1 MSRPNPNQLHTGP
14 DGKSLVLGAVDL
26 VELVG
31 QTVRLKRQGKDY
43 VGLCP
48 FHNEKSPSFSVSPA
62 KQFFYCYG
70 CKAGGDALSFVM
82 KRDRVEFKEAL
93 HLLADQYHVELPKF
107 GNGKRED
114 VGKRQSL
121 LDAHSSAAEFYAR
134 MLRDPDAGVAAREYL
149 KARGFTGETA
159 KQFRLGVAPD
169 GWDHL
174 LAAREMKKFAAPLL
188 AEGGLA
194 KAREKG
200 PGHYDTFR
208 NRLMFPIR
216 DETGRT
222 IAFGGRV
229 LPGNESPAKYLNSPE
244 TPLFHKSK
252 CVFGLD
258 LARKGIVETRTAVV
272 VEGYTDVLMAHQNGV
287 TNVVSVLGTAL
298 TPDHVKILR
307 RFADR
312 IVLLFDADT
321 AGETATERAVELFLT
336 QPVEIQI
343 ATMPAGVDPDEFLL
357 KEGKAAF
364 EALLTDKAED
374 ALAYQWRQMQ
384 KRFTASG
391 GELTGEQQAVDQYL
405 NLLADARGA
414 GPVDGLRWGAALAR
428 VSRLTGIPMDDLKRR
443 FDPPKSAE
451 PRRPSGRQFANNR
464 AARPAPLAARERAE
478 RWLLG
483 VLLNHPAR
491 WHDVQIA
498 VQPQDFSTAPLRRL
512 AELYWDHQRNEGEP
526 VLAEFAAVLEAADD
540 AESPGPGPAG
550 GLVAL
555 AFESAKAVEAF
566 DDPAKVV
573 DDALDFFR
581 NHRRRQEADR
591 LVAQSRRGPS
601 GADGPTRERDEVD
614 VLRQIQERARRPDL
628 QRHTG
633 S

>member
-1 MSRPNPNQLHTGP
+1 MSRPPTPGP
-14 DGKSLVLGAVDL
+14 DGKSMVLGAVDL

-114 VGKRQSL
+114 VGKRQML
-121 LDAHSSAAEFYAR
+121 LDAHSSAAGYFAR
-134 MLRDPDAGVAAREYL
+134 MLRDPTLGEPAREYL
-149 KARGFTGETA
+149 KRRGFTGETA
-159 KQFRLGVAPD
+159 QRFGLGVAPD
-169 GWDHL
+169 AWDGL
-174 LAAREMKKFAAPLL
+174 LTSPEMKKFPPPLL

-216 DETGRT
+216 DESGRT

-229 LPGNESPAKYLNSPE
+229 LPGNDSPAKYLNSPE

-252 CVFGLD
+252 CIFGLD

-298 TPDHVKILR
+298 TADHVKILR

-343 ATMPAGVDPDEFLL
+343 ATMPPGVDPDEFLL

-364 EALLTDKAED
+364 EVLLTEHSED
-374 ALAYQWRQMQ
+374 ALAYQWRQLYR
-384 KRFTASG
+384 RFQASG
-391 GELTGEQQAVDQYL
+391 GELTGQQQAVDQYL

-414 GPVDGLRWGAALAR
+414 GPVDNLRWGAALAR
-428 VSRLTGIPMDDLKRR
+428 VSRLTDIPMADLKRR
-443 FDPPKSAE
+443 FDMPKPS
-451 PRRPSGRQFANNR
+451 RPSAR
-464 AARPAPLAARERAE
+464 AAASRQSQPGPLSARDRAE

-498 VQPQDFSTAPLRRL
+498 VQPQDFSAGPIRRV

-526 VLAEFAAVLEAADD
+526 SLMEFVSVLEEAGDEGTVSAALE
-540 AESPGPGPAG
+540 A
-550 GLVAL
+550 
-555 AFESAKAVEAF
+555 AKAVEEF
-566 DDPAKVV
+566 GDPGRVV
-573 DDALDFFR
+573 EDTLDYFR
-581 NHRRRQEADR
+581 AGRRRAESDQLLAR
-591 LVAQSRRGPS
+591 SRRGERS
-601 GADGPTRERDEVD
+601 GGEREEVD
-614 VLRQIQERARRPDL
+614 LLRQLQERAKRADL
-628 QRHTG
+628 HRQTG

>member
-1 MSRPNPNQLHTGP
+1 MSNPAMKSAYSGP

-62 KQFFYCYG
+62 KGFFYCYG
-70 CKAGGDALSFVM
+70 CKAGGDAISFVM

-93 HLLADQYHVELPKF
+93 HLLADQYHIDLPKF
-107 GNGKRED
+107 GGGGGED

-121 LDAHSSAAEFYAR
+121 LDAHSAAAEFYAR
-134 MLRDPDAGVAAREYL
+134 MLRDPDAGKAAREYL
-149 KARGFTGETA
+149 KQRGFTGETA

-169 GWDHL
+169 GWDNL
-174 LAAREMKKFAAPLL
+174 LKSREAKKFAAPLL

-194 KAREKG
+194 KVREKG

-229 LPGNESPAKYLNSPE
+229 LPGNDSPAKYLNSPE

-252 CVFGLD
+252 CIFGLD
-258 LARKGIVETRTAVV
+258 LARRGIVQTRTAVV

-336 QPVEIQI
+336 QPIEIQI

-374 ALAYQWRQMQ
+374 ALAYQWRQMHR
-384 KRFTASG
+384 RFTASG
-391 GELTGEQQAVDQYL
+391 GGLTGQQQAVDQYL
-405 NLLADARGA
+405 QLLADARGA

-428 VSRLTGIPMDDLKRR
+428 VSRLTDIPMADLKRR
-443 FDPPKSAE
+443 FDPPKNE
-451 PRRPSGRQFANNR
+451 QPRRGRPSQPGR
-464 AARPAPLAARERAE
+464 AASLSGRERAE
-478 RWLLG
+478 RHLIG
-483 VLLNHPAR
+483 ALLNHPAR
-491 WHDVQIA
+491 WHDVQVA
-498 VQPQDFSTAPLRRL
+498 VLPEDFSTAPLRRL
-512 AELYWDHQRNEGEP
+512 AERFWDHLRNEGEP
-526 VLAEFAAVLEAADD
+526 TLAEFASVLEQ
-540 AESPGPGPAG
+540 AEGEEAG
-550 GLVAL
+550 ELVSL

-566 DDPAKVV
+566 ADSSREVE
-573 DDALDFFR
+573 DALNFFR
-581 NHRRRQEADR
+581 ADRRRADADR
-591 LVAQSRRGPS
+591 LVALSRRA
-601 GADGPTRERDEVD
+601 ADGVADEGKEID
-614 VLRQIQERARRPDL
+614 VLRQLQEHARRADL
-628 QRHTG
+628 HRKTG

>member
-1 MSRPNPNQLHTGP
+1 MSNPAMKSAYSGP

-48 FHNEKSPSFSVSPA
+48 FHDEKSPSFSVSPA
-62 KQFFYCYG
+62 KGFFYCYG
-70 CKAGGDALSFVM
+70 CKAGGDAISFVM

-93 HLLADQYHVELPKF
+93 HLLADQYHIDLPKF
-107 GNGKRED
+107 GGGGRED

-121 LDAHSSAAEFYAR
+121 LDAHAAAAEFYAR
-134 MLRDPDAGVAAREYL
+134 MLRDPDAGKAAREYL
-149 KARGFTGETA
+149 KQRGFTGETA

-169 GWDHL
+169 AWDGL
-174 LAAREMKKFAAPLL
+174 LSSKEMKKFAAPLL

-194 KAREKG
+194 KVREKG

-229 LPGNESPAKYLNSPE
+229 LPGNDSPAKYLNSPE

-252 CVFGLD
+252 CIFGLD

-336 QPVEIQI
+336 QPIEIQI

-357 KEGKAAF
+357 TEGKAAF

-374 ALAYQWRQMQ
+374 ALAYQWRQMHR
-384 KRFTASG
+384 RFTASG
-391 GELTGEQQAVDQYL
+391 GGLTGQQQAVDQYL
-405 NLLADARGA
+405 QLLADARGA

-428 VSRLTGIPMDDLKRR
+428 VSRLTDIPMADLKRR
-443 FDPPKSAE
+443 FDPPKSE
-451 PRRPSGRQFANNR
+451 QPRRGRPQQPGR
-464 AARPAPLAARERAE
+464 AAQLTGRERAE
-478 RWLLG
+478 RNLIG
-483 VLLNHPAR
+483 ALLNHPAL
-491 WHDVQIA
+491 WHDVQVA
-498 VQPQDFSTAPLRRL
+498 VLPEDFSTAPLRRL
-512 AELYWDHQRNEGEP
+512 AERFWDHLRNEGEST
-526 VLAEFAAVLEAADD
+526 LAEFAATLEQAGGDGD
-540 AESPGPGPAG
+540 G
-550 GLVAL
+550 GLVSL

-566 DDPAKVV
+566 EDPSSEVE
-573 DDALDFFR
+573 DALNFFR
-581 NHRRRQEADR
+581 ADRRRADADR
-591 LVAQSRRGPS
+591 LVALSRRTPDGV
-601 GADGPTRERDEVD
+601 ADEGKEID
-614 VLRQIQERARRPDL
+614 VLRQLQEHARRADL
-628 QRHTG
+628 HRKTG